1 VRPCVRRRARAIL
14 TGKGAIGEISLT
26 ALHLPPFAAVA
37 LVCVAGS
44 AAIVVGYLI
53 FRPELRRHVKIWLFF
68 GLGVFPLGVA
78 FSGNIQGFEATKK
91 REFCGSCHVMVPHAS
106 DSEAPGS
113 ASLSS
118 RHARNRL
125 FGDEN
130 CYACHADY
138 GMFGTIVTK
147 LGGMRHVW
155 LYYTEYRDVTI
166 EQAKQSIHLLKPYP
180 NDNCM
185 QCHSTEVKLWREQSD
200 HKATLDDVRRG
211 RVSCAS
217 AGCHGF
223 AHPNFRP
230 PLDPAAPAGPTVEGH
245 GDAGGTP

>member
-1 VRPCVRRRARAIL
+1 L
-14 TGKGAIGEISLT
+14 TELHSSPLAVI
-26 ALHLPPFAAVA
+26 ALI
-37 LVCVAGS
+37 CAGSS
-44 AAIVVGYLI
+44 AAILIVYLI
-53 FRPELRRHVKIWLFF
+53 LRPQLRRTAKLWLFF

-78 FSGNIQGFEATKK
+78 LTGNVQGFEATKK
-91 REFCGSCHVMVPHAS
+91 RQFCGSCHVMVPHAS
-106 DSEAPGS
+106 DSDATTS

-138 GMFGTIVTK
+138 GMFGTIMTK
-147 LGGMRHVW
+147 IGGMRHVW
-155 LYYTEYRDVTI
+155 LYYTEYRNVNV
-166 EQAKQSIHLLKPYP
+166 EQAKETIHLRKPYP

-185 QCHSTEVKLWREQSD
+185 QCHSTQGKLWQQQSD
-200 HKATLDDVRRG
+200 HKATLDDVRSG

-217 AGCHGF
+217 AGCHGY

-230 PLDPAAPAGPTVEGH
+230 PGDPAVAATATMASIV
-245 GDAGGTP
+245 DAGAAL